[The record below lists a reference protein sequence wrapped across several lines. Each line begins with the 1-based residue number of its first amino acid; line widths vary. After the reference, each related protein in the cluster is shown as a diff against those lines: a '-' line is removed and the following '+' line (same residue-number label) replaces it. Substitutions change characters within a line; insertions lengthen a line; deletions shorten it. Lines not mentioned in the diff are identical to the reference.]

1 MRFPVQ
7 PLQGT
12 LADLQAN
19 LASGTAFS
27 LNPGE
32 IALATDTGRL
42 YRVIDTGGGVL
53 GLQSL
58 GDGWSVIQAD
68 TGTTTATNAETP
80 LTVAGTGREMAT
92 SITGDQLDITY
103 TGFPGVDDWESGT
116 AYLAGDKVIGEVP
129 VDTFTD
135 ITYVGGTSE
144 NVADNI
150 TLPGVQEGDLVILLG
165 ASDSAD
171 LNAPGAGSTGTWL
184 QGVPLGLDNNNNPD
198 TLFYYQVVPTGTTSM
213 TAGGLQTSGNGP
225 VYVMIAFRGVDPN
238 NLFGTGSANS
248 GTGVPNPPAV
258 TTTISESMVVA
269 IGYLDD
275 DNSAANVGPPAGYT
289 LGETADTGSTNSS
302 ATIMTAYKKVADPG
316 VEDPGA
322 FSTTTDAQKGLTLVL
337 NPVVGSE
344 LIWRLFRAGQ
354 NFTATGTNFPGDQV
368 QGVNWIEIS
377 PGGDGSI
384 VVPGG
389 GGGGGDTEDKFKTIQ
404 GDTGSTEADQIN
416 DTLQV
421 VGGTA
426 ISTSVVGDVLTI
438 NYIGGGG
445 SNDQFLF
452 NTFAADTGSVTAA
465 STAETLTIAGGTDI
479 STSISGNTLTI
490 EYNGTG
496 GTGGGITQWA
506 KFLGGLSPDVN
517 TSTTYTAR
525 AWLNPTPAFS
535 AGTWSA
541 TTEAIT
547 IPSTGLWQIS
557 VNWYLESTVIRSAP
571 GARISINGTLQPE
584 TGANTYIRNNNGH
597 NESSINFSAI
607 YSLTQNDLVRVAS
620 AQLAAAGTV
629 SLNSAQSSISLVRLA

>member
-1 MRFPVQ
+1 
-7 PLQGT
+7 
-12 LADLQAN
+12 
-19 LASGTAFS
+19 
-27 LNPGE
+27 
-32 IALATDTGRL
+32 
-42 YRVIDTGGGVL
+42 
-53 GLQSL
+53 
-58 GDGWSVIQAD
+58 
-68 TGTTTATNAETP
+68 
-80 LTVAGTGREMAT
+80 
-92 SITGDQLDITY
+92 
-103 TGFPGVDDWESGT
+103 
-116 AYLAGDKVIGEVP
+116 
-129 VDTFTD
+129 
-135 ITYVGGTSE
+135 
-144 NVADNI
+144 
-150 TLPGVQEGDLVILLG
+150 
-165 ASDSAD
+165 
-171 LNAPGAGSTGTWL
+171 
-184 QGVPLGLDNNNNPD
+184 
-198 TLFYYQVVPTGTTSM
+198 
-213 TAGGLQTSGNGP
+213 
-225 VYVMIAFRGVDPN
+225 MIAFRGVDPD
-238 NLFGTGSANS
+238 NLFGTGAANS
-248 GTGVPNPPAV
+248 GSGGPPNPPAV
-258 TTTISESMVVA
+258 TTTINQSMVVA

-275 DNSAANVGPPAGYT
+275 DSSAGTVGPPAGYT
-289 LGETADTGSTNSS
+289 LGETADTGASNSS

-322 FSTTTDAQKGLTLVL
+322 FSSTNDAHKGLSLVL
-337 NPVVGSE
+337 NPVVGNE

-389 GGGGGDTEDKFKTIQ
+389 GGGGGDTEDKFKTIAA
-404 GDTGSTEADQIN
+404 DTGSTEADQIN

-426 ISTSVVGDVLTI
+426 ISTAVAGDVLTI

-452 NTFAADTGSVTAA
+452 NTFAADSGSVTAA

-506 KFLGGLSPDVN
+506 KFVGGLSPDIN
-517 TSTTYTAR
+517 TSTAYTAR

-557 VNWYLESTVIRSAP
+557 VNWFVTSTVIRSCPA
-571 GARISINGTLQPE
+571 ARISINGVLQPE
-584 TGANTYIRNNNGH
+584 TGSNTYIRNNNGH

-607 YSLTQNDLVRVAS
+607 YSLSQNDLVRVAS
-620 AQLAAAGTV
+620 AQQAAAGTV